1 LNFKESEIAN
11 ANNEAIWIK
20 MPFKKY
26 VLTEDKKYV
35 LDPFVFSG
43 TGMFP
48 TCGIKDLRYNETSP
62 L

>member
-1 LNFKESEIAN
+1 
-11 ANNEAIWIK
+11 